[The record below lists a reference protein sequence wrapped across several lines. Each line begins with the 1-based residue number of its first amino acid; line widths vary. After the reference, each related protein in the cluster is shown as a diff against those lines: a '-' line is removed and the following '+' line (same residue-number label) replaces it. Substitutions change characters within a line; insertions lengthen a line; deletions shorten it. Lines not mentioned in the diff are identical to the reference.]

1 MYRSAELAY
10 ADLDFSGL
18 GYISEQAFLECK
30 VVQHRIPYSKE
41 EIQMFFRE
49 YNLYNSSSPGLVFD
63 NFKKTFFAHLYLVQ
77 EGKDDADDI
86 EAREHKEELLKNKN
100 EQPLVIEE
108 RLKQLESKLKIKFSS
123 CFESVRKAFL
133 ALDADYDGF
142 ITVEDI
148 LKYFANETTINYND
162 LKKLILDKD
171 HKKMG
176 RLGYMDFSKWLGNSI
191 HQSEG
196 FYFRHDSVKNP

>member
-63 NFKKTFFAHLYLVQ
+63 NFKKTFFAHLYLV
-77 EGKDDADDI
+77 
-86 EAREHKEELLKNKN
+86 
-100 EQPLVIEE
+100 
-108 RLKQLESKLKIKFSS
+108 
-123 CFESVRKAFL
+123 
-133 ALDADYDGF
+133 
-142 ITVEDI
+142 
-148 LKYFANETTINYND
+148 
-162 LKKLILDKD
+162 
-171 HKKMG
+171 
-176 RLGYMDFSKWLGNSI
+176 
-191 HQSEG
+191 
-196 FYFRHDSVKNP
+196 